1 MRKILD
7 ALRNIINTKRWRD
20 SCVLAFEIIGGLA
33 TLLTILGISI
43 NTVWALDEKNWIGG
57 ILLRICILMLLFVG
71 TSAMIY
77 KSKGKKYSKEIPIEV
92 GQNKVLIKYGNIF
105 NQTAWRVI
113 GVDTRFDTRVDNKII
128 SDATL
133 HGQLVL
139 KHGTKEGIQ
148 EAVSQEAQRRGL
160 NSDETGGYTFPLGT
174 AIPYKGS
181 DGDYIMVALTELD
194 SDFVARTRMP
204 DYETTLMKIWRE
216 IERVY
221 GGHDLAIPILG
232 DGVTHFDDG
241 QDNSENLLRC
251 MLCTLN
257 TSRVHL
263 KSNVSI
269 IVYDGNKTD
278 NEDKGRK
285 NLPLYEFKD
294 FLKISR

>member
-1 MRKILD
+1 
-7 ALRNIINTKRWRD
+7 
-20 SCVLAFEIIGGLA
+20 
-33 TLLTILGISI
+33 
-43 NTVWALDEKNWIGG
+43 
-57 ILLRICILMLLFVG
+57 
-71 TSAMIY
+71 
-77 KSKGKKYSKEIPIEV
+77 
-92 GQNKVLIKYGNIF
+92 
-105 NQTAWRVI
+105 
-113 GVDTRFDTRVDNKII
+113 
-128 SDATL
+128 
-133 HGQLVL
+133 
-139 KHGTKEGIQ
+139 
-148 EAVSQEAQRRGL
+148 
-160 NSDETGGYTFPLGT
+160 
-174 AIPYKGS
+174 
-181 DGDYIMVALTELD
+181 MVALTELD
-194 SDFVARTRMP
+194 SDFVARTRML

-278 NEDKGRK
+278 NEDKGKK